1 MKVFLRTGF
10 LALIVIAHVV
20 PVNAGPFEDGVEAA
34 ERGDYTA
41 ALKLWRPLAEL
52 GHTEAQYI
60 LAVMYSTGRGV
71 PQDDATAALWYRK
84 AAEQGFAKA
93 QYNLGLWHTTGRGI
107 PQDFVSAH
115 MWFTLAAVQSNEKA
129 QKGRDLATRL
139 MTPDQIAVA
148 QRLAGEW
155 MAKNQQ

>member
-1 MKVFLRTGF
+1 MKVFLRCGF
-10 LALIVIAHVV
+10 LALVVIALAF
-20 PVNAGPFEDGVEAA
+20 PANAGPFEDGAKAA

-52 GHTEAQYI
+52 GHIEAQYI
-60 LAVMYSTGRGV
+60 LAVMYSTGQGV

-93 QYNLGLWHTTGRGI
+93 QYSLGLWHTTGRAI
-107 PQDFVSAH
+107 PQNFVSAH
-115 MWFTLAAVQSNEKA
+115 MWFTLAAVQGDEKA
-129 QKGRDLATRL
+129 QKGRALVTRL
-139 MTPDQIAVA
+139 MTPAQIATA

-155 MAKNQQ
+155 MVKHQQ